1 MPTKIRK
8 VVWNLYA
15 GFQTTSALQK
25 QPVGRAHATVNSTY
39 RRLQNSSAENA
50 KRPQLIIATT
60 SGVGRILESDI
71 LGIAAMNCNDG
82 SVKGFV
88 GYKYPTYACWKRQAV
103 WKGSFNQVTT
113 GGSFTETIFQTA
125 FMP

>member
-8 VVWNLYA
+8 VVWNLYT

-25 QPVGRAHATVNSTY
+25 QPVGRVHATVNSTY

-50 KRPQLIIATT
+50 KRFQLIIAKA
-60 SGVGRILESDI
+60 SDVGRILESDI
-71 LGIAAMNCNDG
+71 LGIAAMDCNDV

-88 GYKYPTYACWKRQAV
+88 GY
-103 WKGSFNQVTT
+103 
-113 GGSFTETIFQTA
+113 
-125 FMP
+125 

>member
-25 QPVGRAHATVNSTY
+25 QPVGRVHATVNSTY

-50 KRPQLIIATT
+50 KRFQLIIAKT

-88 GYKYPTYACWKRQAV
+88 GYKYPTYACYVGFKV
-103 WKGSFNQVTT
+103 C
-113 GGSFTETIFQTA
+113 TA
-125 FMP
+125 CMA